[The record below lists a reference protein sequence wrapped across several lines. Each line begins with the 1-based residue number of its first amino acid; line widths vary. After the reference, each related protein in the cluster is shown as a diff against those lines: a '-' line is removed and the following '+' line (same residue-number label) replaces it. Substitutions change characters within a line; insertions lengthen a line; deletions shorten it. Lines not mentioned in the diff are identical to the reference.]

1 MEEISK
7 RLEDIENEQQAI
19 TRDVSSV
26 RMAQDQVDTGMTEIE
41 NLKRMIYQLSTEV
54 NQLNMNVMMMMQGNQ
69 LTPTPVFS
77 APQPAAM
84 PGMQPAQYHTNV
96 VVTQQQQQAPQ
107 ADF

>member
-26 RMAQDQVDTGMTEIE
+26 RMAQDQVETGMKEIE
-41 NLKRMIYQLSTEV
+41 NLKRMIYQLSTDM
-54 NQLNMNVMMMMQGNQ
+54 NQLNMNVMLMMQGSQ
-69 LTPTPVFS
+69 VAPVFS

-84 PGMQPAQYHTNV
+84 PGMPATQYQTNV
-96 VVTQQQQQAPQ
+96 VVTQQQTSNG
-107 ADF
+107 DF